1 MSNVRRQ
8 KPRLASLVK
17 LYLDTNLLSAIVRRD
32 HPLEADALAEIV
44 SRGNTGELNLVTS
57 KVTGEEIDR
66 CTGPHAPAIQSLY
79 DSMKKLPYIEYE
91 VHVGFDSYWDDE
103 MGGWSN
109 PLYDVDPSWSSL
121 RAAGLDETDAHHV
134 MLALKGNCS
143 FFLTCDVRT
152 ILSRRQKIEAQHN
165 IRLLKPS
172 EYVAQL
178 Q

>member
-8 KPRLASLVK
+8 QAQLVPLVK
-17 LYLDTNLLSAIVRRD
+17 PYLDTNLVSAIVRQD
-32 HPLEADALAEIV
+32 HPLEAEALAEIV
-44 SRGNTGELNLVTS
+44 RRGAAGELNLVTS

-79 DSMKKLPYIEYE
+79 DSMKKLPYVEYE
-91 VHVGFDSYWDDE
+91 IHVGFDSYWDDE

-121 RAAGLDETDAHHV
+121 RAAGLDETDAHHI
-134 MLALKGNCS
+134 MLALKGSCHC
-143 FFLTCDVRT
+143 FLTCDVRT
-152 ILSRRQKIEAQHN
+152 ILKRRKTIEAEHN

-172 EYVAQL
+172 QYLAQL